1 MAEDH
6 LELEPGD
13 LCHHGSNL
21 LPSYRVI
28 WIDGDKVWLRDV
40 NSGQDAVVDTAQ
52 CHKLGDALARK
63 AGVVSEPS
71 DRPTGLTW
79 PDGTPRP

>member
-1 MAEDH
+1 MAQDH

-40 NSGQDAVVDTAQ
+40 NSGQDAVVDT
-52 CHKLGDALARK
+52 
-63 AGVVSEPS
+63 PS
-71 DRPTGLTW
+71 ATSSATRSRGRPGWCRNPPTD
-79 PDGTPRP
+79 PPA